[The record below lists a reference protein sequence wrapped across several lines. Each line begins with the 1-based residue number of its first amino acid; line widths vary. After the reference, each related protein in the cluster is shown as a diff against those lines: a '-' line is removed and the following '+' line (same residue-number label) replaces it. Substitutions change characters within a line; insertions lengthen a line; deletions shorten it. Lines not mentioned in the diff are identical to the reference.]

1 MEQVGIEIP
10 KVDVLEKALGEA
22 RYGADL
28 TSREPL
34 HLKVL
39 RSPKP
44 HAKIGRIEMDE
55 ALRIPGVERVF
66 TAKDI
71 PGKNLVGTIHK
82 DQPILASD
90 RVRYIGD
97 PVALIVGKT
106 EEVAEEAAKKLVVV
120 YEDLPSIHQPEE
132 ASKLMPQ

>member
-1 MEQVGIEIP
+1 MKQVGIEIP

-44 HAKIGRIEMDE
+44 HAKIVRIEMDE
-55 ALRIPGVERVF
+55 ALSIPGVERVF

-71 PGKNLVGTIHK
+71 PGKNLVGRFIR
-82 DQPILASD
+82 IN
-90 RVRYIGD
+90 
-97 PVALIVGKT
+97 
-106 EEVAEEAAKKLVVV
+106 
-120 YEDLPSIHQPEE
+120 PS
-132 ASKLMPQ
+132 